1 MDMKA
6 ALVCQIVAMEALR
19 DSGVPLTGTLAMA
32 AVSDHM
38 GDQLG
43 SIAYFDSYPADL
55 AVLGE
60 LSDNEIFLGHR
71 GRAYFDITVLGKW
84 AHMLGFRGHFATKSR
99 RYSITMRALRRAR
112 RRAQALIAES
122 RASGRPLDLA
132 ALEADLLA
140 DDEDETTLV
149 IGEWTYAGSG
159 WPSEA
164 QRVLANAAAA
174 RAREYD
180 QWKAEHKARPTRE
193 KGNGDG

>member
-1 MDMKA
+1 
-6 ALVCQIVAMEALR
+6 L
-19 DSGVPLTGTLAMA
+19 
-32 AVSDHM
+32 
-38 GDQLG
+38 
-43 SIAYFDSYPADL
+43 
-55 AVLGE
+55 
-60 LSDNEIFLGHR
+60 
-71 GRAYFDITVLGKW
+71 LGKW
-84 AHMLGFRGHFATKSR
+84 VHMLGFRGHLATKSR

-122 RASGRPLDLA
+122 RASGRSLDLA

-149 IGEWTYAGSG
+149 IGEWTYAGNG